1 MSKANLQARKPRD
14 LKLCDSLQEAVRRS
28 GLQDGMTISFHHAFR
43 GGDLTLNQVMETL
56 AAMGFRNLTL
66 ASSSLTDCH
75 APLVE
80 HIRHGVVSRIYTSGL
95 RGPLA
100 DAVSRGLLA
109 EPVQIHSH
117 GGRVNLIESGELKID
132 VAFLG
137 VPACDEFGNANGYS
151 GEACCG
157 SLGYARVDAEAA
169 GTVVLLTEQLVP
181 YPHHPASLA
190 QDRVDLIV
198 QLERVGDADKIGAD
212 ATRMTSNPR
221 ELLIARRAAE
231 VIAGS
236 GYFTEGFAA
245 NRHRRRLAGGDPVPG
260 GQDAR
265 PRHSRRVRP
274 RRHHLDHGGS
284 ARERADRQAA
294 GRAELRSG
302 GGDLAGAQPA
312 PYRNQRQ
319 PVRQLQFQ
327 GRVGRSARRG
337 GAERAG
343 NRHRLQR

>member
-132 VAFLG
+132 VAFLACR
-137 VPACDEFGNANGYS
+137 PAMSSATPT
-151 GEACCG
+151 ATAVKPAA
-157 SLGYARVDAEAA
+157 ARSAMR
-169 GTVVLLTEQLVP
+169 GWT
-181 YPHHPASLA
+181 
-190 QDRVDLIV
+190 
-198 QLERVGDADKIGAD
+198 
-212 ATRMTSNPR
+212 PR
-221 ELLIARRAAE
+221 RRA
-231 VIAGS
+231 
-236 GYFTEGFAA
+236 
-245 NRHRRRLAGGDPVPG
+245 PWCC
-260 GQDAR
+260 
-265 PRHSRRVRP
+265 
-274 RRHHLDHGGS
+274 
-284 ARERADRQAA
+284 
-294 GRAELRSG
+294 
-302 GGDLAGAQPA
+302 
-312 PYRNQRQ
+312 
-319 PVRQLQFQ
+319 
-327 GRVGRSARRG
+327 
-337 GAERAG
+337 
-343 NRHRLQR
+343 